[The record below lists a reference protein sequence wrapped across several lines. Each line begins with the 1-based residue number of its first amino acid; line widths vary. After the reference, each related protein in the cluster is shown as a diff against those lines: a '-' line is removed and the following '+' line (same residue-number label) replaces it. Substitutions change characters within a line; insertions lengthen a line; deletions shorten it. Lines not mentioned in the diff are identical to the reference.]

1 MALEVVE
8 KIKNAE
14 QHSLN
19 LESEAL
25 LTAQQY
31 IKSSTE
37 TDSAKASKKIALQ
50 NQERKREIE
59 AARQKA
65 EQIIAEA
72 QKTAQAESDN
82 LIRAVEAKK
91 REVINTI
98 IEKILK

>member
-14 QHSLN
+14 QRSLN

-31 IKSSTE
+31 NKSSTE

-65 EQIIAEA
+65 EQIICEA

>member
-14 QHSLN
+14 QRSLN